1 MDRSNEGFSEFAGP
15 AIRPTTDDDRRTEPT
30 DDHRVFSGPV
40 YAIPPTGLSVI
51 SDLDDTVKL
60 TEVLE
65 RRKAVANTFVR
76 PFVPL
81 EPTASFL
88 RELKALHVG
97 FHYVSASPFFLSP
110 VLEEFLNIHELP
122 GGAMHLKPVRLAG
135 TTLFDLFESGLE
147 FKPPIIRKILEDF
160 RIESSS
166 WSAMRVKWTQVYAH
180 VAAEFPHQILA
191 VYIRRVRHSVAE
203 DQRVL
208 QAFNAWPRERLVLFD
223 HATSVD
229 ALLKAVSAHL
239 PNSRV
244 HP

>member
-1 MDRSNEGFSEFAGP
+1 
-15 AIRPTTDDDRRTEPT
+15 
-30 DDHRVFSGPV
+30 
-40 YAIPPTGLSVI
+40 
-51 SDLDDTVKL
+51 
-60 TEVLE
+60 
-65 RRKAVANTFVR
+65 
-76 PFVPL
+76 
-81 EPTASFL
+81 
-88 RELKALHVG
+88 
-97 FHYVSASPFFLSP
+97 
-110 VLEEFLNIHELP
+110 
-122 GGAMHLKPVRLAG
+122 MHLKPVRLAG
-135 TTLFDLFESGLE
+135 TSLFDLFESGLE

-160 RIESSS
+160 PHRKFILVGDAGE
-166 WSAMRVKWTQVYAH
+166 MDPEVYAH

-191 VYIRRVRHSVAE
+191 VFIRRVRHSVAE